1 MDALPLFISFL
12 NQARKPNQYSKK
24 LPLKPLDG
32 KTTYP
37 TTFLAVVFSLR
48 GFQT

>member
-12 NQARKPNQYSKK
+12 NQARKPNQCSNK

-37 TTFLAVVFSLR
+37 TAFLTIVFSLR
-48 GFQT
+48 GFRT